1 MARPTN
7 QFREFARVGAQAR
20 LREIQEEI
28 ATLRREFPEL
38 RTAGAAKAESPAAAS
53 AGAAAPAAPK
63 KRRTMSK
70 AARAKIAA
78 AQRARWARVRA
89 EQ

>member
-20 LREIQEEI
+20 LQEIQAEVAAI
-28 ATLRREFPEL
+28 RREFPEL
-38 RTAGAAKAESPAAAS
+38 RTVSVKAESPAAAS
-53 AGAAAPAAPK
+53 VAAEAPAAAPK

-89 EQ
+89 GQ

>member
-7 QFREFARVGAQAR
+7 QLREFARVGAQAR
-20 LREIQEEI
+20 LQEIQAEVAAI
-28 ATLRREFPEL
+28 RREFPEL
-38 RTAGAAKAESPAAAS
+38 RTASAKAASPAAAS
-53 AGAAAPAAPK
+53 AEAPAAAPK

-89 EQ
+89 GQ